1 MFIGG
6 LDPKDTGCLKRKILC
21 GRRLSSSL
29 DPQTKEAEQELNNM
43 NVIDD
48 DEGLKETDIL
58 FIWSELIYRPRF
70 SVEG

>member
-6 LDPKDTGCLKRKILC
+6 LDPKETGCFNRKILC